1 MQLCVVLLGFVTY
14 VVGSHICHKDE
25 EENNILNDFF
35 CETEGLNFKLE
46 GLNVGVMLI
55 ISIVLSI
62 GFYFWTVVRQV
73 YEDLKNDG
81 NLQMGRPGTL
91 RNPSSRISRIL
102 VP

>member
-14 VVGSHICHKDE
+14 VVGSHICHKDGK
-25 EENNILNDFF
+25 ENNILNDIF
-35 CETEGLNFKLE
+35 CETEGLNFKSE

-55 ISIVLSI
+55 ISTVLSV

-91 RNPSSRISRIL
+91 RNPSPRISRIL

>member
-1 MQLCVVLLGFVTY
+1 MTY

-25 EENNILNDFF
+25 KENNILNNFF
-35 CETEGLNFKLE
+35 CETVKFKLE

-55 ISIVLSI
+55 ISTVLSA

-81 NLQMGRPGTL
+81 NFQMGRPGTL
-91 RNPSSRISRIL
+91 RCPSPRIS
-102 VP
+102 VHSYS